1 MWSDAFLAQ
10 ARSDWEIYQKLKDNH
25 SQCHELHYLQMTT
38 EKLSKA
44 ALATT
49 TTPLPKSHQVF
60 LKFLRLTRY
69 NSSIQNR
76 LAQNSNQY
84 RSIINE
90 ILPIA
95 VKIEQLAPAY
105 DGVRSNAEYPW
116 EQLDGSITS
125 PSTYDFPI
133 WNELKSASGRKLL
146 NLIRQLMEHFEEFY

>member
-10 ARSDWEIYQKLKDNH
+10 ARSDWEIYKELQDNH

-49 TTPLPKSHQVF
+49 ITPAKSHQVF
-60 LKFLRLTRY
+60 VKFLRLTNL
-69 NSSIQNR
+69 NSNIRNR
-76 LAQNSNQY
+76 LTGNPNQY

-95 VKIEQLAPAY
+95 DKIEQLAPAY
-105 DGVRSNAEYPW
+105 DGVASNSEYPW
-116 EQLDGSITS
+116 EQPDGSVIS
-125 PSTYDFPI
+125 PSAYEFPI
-133 WNELKSASGRKLL
+133 WKELKTASGRKLL
-146 NLIRQLMEHFEEFY
+146 ELIRQLIEKFEEFH